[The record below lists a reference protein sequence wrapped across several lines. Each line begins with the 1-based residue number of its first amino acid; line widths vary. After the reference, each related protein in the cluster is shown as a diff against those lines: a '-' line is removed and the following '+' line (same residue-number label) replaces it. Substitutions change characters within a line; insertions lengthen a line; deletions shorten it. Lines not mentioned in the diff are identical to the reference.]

1 LAAQQQRTVEALFAR
16 YAPGVGGFVLARV
29 GDAELAEE
37 ITARVFLTVV
47 RKLHQCR
54 GAYAAWLWSIVRS
67 ELAGYFRRRRPAEPL
82 GEEPTDPADGPD
94 ARAQRAESRSEM
106 WGALG
111 RLTEEQQKLIHMKF
125 FQDMRN
131 VDIAEATGL
140 SRSNVGVL
148 IHRALKRLRSLMAP
162 KAGAREAD
170 R

>member
-1 LAAQQQRTVEALFAR
+1 MTAEQRRTVEALFAR
-16 YAPGVGGFVLARV
+16 YASGVGGFVLARV

-54 GAYAAWLWSIVRS
+54 GSHAGWLWSIVRS
-67 ELAGYFRRRRPAEPL
+67 ELAGHFRRRRRGEPFGDDL
-82 GEEPTDPADGPD
+82 PDPADGPD
-94 ARAQRAESRSEM
+94 GQAQLAESRSEV
-106 WGALG
+106 WDALG
-111 RLTEEQQKLIHMKF
+111 RLPEEQQKLIHMKF

-148 IHRALKRLRSLMAP
+148 IHRALKRLRSRMAP
-162 KAGAREAD
+162 KAHAREAE